1 MTDETIKVTKP
12 KATKPSV
19 TEAKRLPHFDELREL
34 KVWLMKLSDE
44 DREAVSDKVNKIA
57 PTLK

>member
-1 MTDETIKVTKP
+1 MTDETIKVTEPKAKKP
-12 KATKPSV
+12 KAV
-19 TEAKRLPHFDELREL
+19 GFPHFEELREL

>member
-1 MTDETIKVTKP
+1 MTDETIKVTEP
-12 KATKPSV
+12 KAKKPRVV
-19 TEAKRLPHFDELREL
+19 TLPHFEELREL

-44 DREAVSDKVNKIA
+44 ERDAVSDKVNKIA